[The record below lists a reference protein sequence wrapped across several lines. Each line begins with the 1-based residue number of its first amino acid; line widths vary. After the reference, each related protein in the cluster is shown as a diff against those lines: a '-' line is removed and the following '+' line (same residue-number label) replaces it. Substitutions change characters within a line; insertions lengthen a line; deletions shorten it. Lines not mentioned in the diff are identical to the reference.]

1 MSSMRRALAT
11 ASILLLSSTAVS
23 SQVTSVAMSGTAAT
37 QQTVTVRAPDARVI
51 DAAISAWRGWTAQRT
66 ISDPAAAARFALDYP
81 DWPGIYNE
89 NGGDSLRL
97 RTERAMTSATP
108 SKLVTDFFR
117 LRAPQTANGWALLAR
132 AYLAEG
138 RQSEALAAARTAW
151 KHPGLAG
158 SAYEDVRRLFGSQLT
173 AADHD
178 ARVDALLF
186 QREASSAESLI
197 PLASPDRRMAFAAR
211 VALQR
216 RDPSLYETV
225 KSQVTS
231 DAGLMMDRARY
242 LRSTGQEMAAQS
254 LLAQEHAFTRK
265 PTDLDK
271 WYEMLLLAAN
281 EAADRGAWS
290 TAFNIS
296 RQLDD
301 AYAPGADLRLESYG
315 VRDKYTSLAWLAGR
329 VAMDRLD
336 RPDWAARMFEAYSQ
350 GGRSLQVESKGL
362 YWAGRAHAESGLAER
377 ANALFERAAL
387 YPDLFY
393 GQLALERLGREIPV
407 PPAAPIAT
415 VSPQAR
421 QNFYTSTLVAAIP
434 RLANDRDTA
443 TKFVRA
449 LSETLDGRE
458 ERLLAFEL
466 GQRLGRPD
474 IGVWI
479 ARSARNAGTPFYYR
493 EAFPTHPAGVK
504 GGEIW
509 SIAHG
514 ITRQESSFDRSV
526 VSHANAHG
534 MMQIIPS
541 TGREWAGKLGLPYS
555 TARLTQDPTYNVT
568 IGTAYIDWLIRYWN
582 GNVPLAAASY
592 NGGMG
597 NVQKWVS
604 RYGDPRSGGVD
615 TLEWIEQIP
624 FGETRGYVQRVVENA
639 AVYDRL
645 NPHVPRYGPVH
656 VSRHLGKTNRPG

>member
-1 MSSMRRALAT
+1 MRRALTTAT
-11 ASILLLSSTAVS
+11 ILLLSSTAVS
-23 SQVTSVAMSGTAAT
+23 SQVTPAPTSSTAAS
-37 QQTVTVRAPDARVI
+37 QQVVNVRPPDARVI
-51 DAAISAWRGWTAQRT
+51 DRAIADWRVWTQMRT
-66 ISDPAAAARFALDYP
+66 ISDPVRAAQFALAYP

-97 RTERAMTSATP
+97 RTERAFTTSTP
-108 SKLVTDFFR
+108 PRLVTDFFKI
-117 LRAPQTANGWALLAR
+117 RAPQTANGWAVLAR
-132 AYLAEG
+132 AYRTEG
-138 RQSEALAAARTAW
+138 RESEALSAARNAW
-151 KHPGLAG
+151 AHPDLDGN
-158 SAYEDVRRLFGSQLT
+158 AYNDVRQLFGNQLT
-173 AADHD
+173 SADHD
-178 ARVDALLF
+178 KRIDALLF
-186 QREASSAESLI
+186 QKEVSRAEGLI
-197 PLASPDRRMAFAAR
+197 PLASPARRAVFEAR

-216 RDPSLYETV
+216 RDASRYNAV
-225 KSQVTS
+225 SNRVTS

-242 LRSTGQEMAAQS
+242 LRSTGQNMAAQS
-254 LLAQEHAFTRK
+254 LLAQEHRFEIL

-281 EAADRGAWS
+281 EAADRGAWT

-301 AYAPGADLRLESYG
+301 AYPLGTDLKLQPYG
-315 VRDKYTSLAWLAGR
+315 VRDKFTSLAWLAGR
-329 VAMDRLD
+329 TAMDKLD
-336 RPDWAARMFEAYSQ
+336 RKDWAAKMFDAYSQ

-362 YWAGRAHAESGLAER
+362 YWAGRALAEAGQPQR
-377 ANALFERAAL
+377 ANAYFERAAA

-407 PPAAPIAT
+407 PPSAPIAT
-415 VSPQAR
+415 VSPEAR
-421 QNFYTSTLVAAIP
+421 QAFYTRPIVAALP
-434 RLANDRDTA
+434 RLVNDRDTA

-449 LSETLDGRE
+449 MSESLDSRD

-466 GQRLGRPD
+466 GRRIDRPD

-493 EAFPTHPAGVK
+493 EAFPVHPAGVR

-509 SIAHG
+509 SVAHG

-541 TGREWAGKLGLPYS
+541 TGREWARKVGLPYS

-568 IGTAYIDWLIRYWN
+568 IGTAYIDWLIRYWD

-597 NVQKWVS
+597 NVQKWVN
-604 RYGDPRSGGVD
+604 RYGDPRTNNVD

-645 NPHVPRYGPVH
+645 NPYVPRYGPVH
-656 VSRHLGKTNRPG
+656 VSRHLGKSNRPG

>member
-11 ASILLLSSTAVS
+11 ATVLLLSSTAVS
-23 SQVTSVAMSGTAAT
+23 SQVAPAMGSAAPA
-37 QQTVTVRAPDARVI
+37 QDITVTVSPPDVRTI
-51 DAAISAWRGWTAQRT
+51 DAAIADWRQLTNARSVT
-66 ISDPAAAARFALDYP
+66 DPLRAIRFAIAYP

-97 RTERAMTSATP
+97 RTERVLTAEMAP
-108 SKLVTDFFR
+108 ELVTTFFR
-117 LRAPQTANGWALLAR
+117 LRSPQTADGWALLAR
-132 AYLAEG
+132 AYLTEG
-138 RQSEALAAARTAW
+138 RGAEALAAAKRAW
-151 KHPGLAG
+151 REPGLDGARL
-158 SAYEDVRRLFGSQLT
+158 ADVERLFGNQFTS
-173 AADHD
+173 ADHD
-178 ARVDALLF
+178 ARIDALLF
-186 QREASSAESLI
+186 QRRDDAAASLVSRAT
-197 PLASPDRRMAFAAR
+197 PARRAVFNAR
-211 VALQR
+211 IALQR
-216 RDPSLYETV
+216 RDASLYEAV
-225 KSQVTS
+225 RGQLTS

-242 LRSTGQEMAAQS
+242 LRSTGQVMASQA
-254 LLAQEHAFTRK
+254 LLAEEHRFEHV

-281 EAADRGAWS
+281 EAADRGAWT
-290 TAFNIS
+290 TAFNIA

-301 AYAPGADLRLESYG
+301 AYPLGTDLRLQSYG
-315 VRDKYTSLAWLAGR
+315 VRDKFTSLSWLAGR
-329 VAMDRLD
+329 IAMDRLD
-336 RPDWAARMFEAYSQ
+336 RKDWAARMFDAYSQ

-362 YWAGRAHAESGLAER
+362 YWAGRALAEAGQTER
-377 ANALFERAAL
+377 ANSYFERAAK

-407 PPAAPIAT
+407 PPPAPIAT
-415 VSPQAR
+415 VSAQAR
-421 QNFYTSTLVAAIP
+421 QNFYARPIVAALP
-434 RLANDRDTA
+434 RLVNDRDSA

-449 LSETLDGRE
+449 LSESLDARD

-466 GQRLGRPD
+466 AQRIDRPD

-493 EAFPTHPAGVK
+493 EAFPVHPAGVK
-504 GGEIW
+504 SGEIW
-509 SIAHG
+509 SVAHG

-526 VSHANAHG
+526 VSYANAHG

-541 TGREWAGKLGLPYS
+541 TGREWAGKLNLPYS

-568 IGTAYIDWLIRYWN
+568 IGTAYIDWLVRYWN

-597 NVQKWVS
+597 NVQKWVN
-604 RYGDPRSGGVD
+604 RYGDPRTNNVD
-615 TLEWIEQIP
+615 TLAWIESIP

-645 NPHVPRYGPVH
+645 NPSVPRYGPIH
-656 VSRHLGKTNRPG
+656 VSRHLGKFNRPG